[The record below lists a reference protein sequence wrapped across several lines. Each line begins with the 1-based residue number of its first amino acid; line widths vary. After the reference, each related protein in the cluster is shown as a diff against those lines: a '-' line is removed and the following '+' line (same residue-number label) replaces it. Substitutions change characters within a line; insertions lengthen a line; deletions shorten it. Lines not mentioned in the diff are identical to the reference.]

1 MNFPQSVLI
10 IGFVWPEPNSS
21 AAGSRM
27 MQLLLLFLKQGCE
40 ITFACAASDS
50 PNMADIESLGIRRE
64 TIALNADS
72 FDVFVTNLNPS
83 VVIFDRFMSEE
94 QFGWRVAKHCPD
106 ALRLLDSEDLHCL
119 RRLRQKALR
128 KNTIFNPNDLLS
140 DDDAKR
146 EIASILRCD
155 LTLVISEY
163 EMALLQQ
170 TFKID
175 PALLHYLP
183 ILIDS
188 LEESLPGFEDRKDFV
203 FIGNFFHEP
212 NADAVKYL
220 KEILWPKIHQLIPEA
235 LLHIYGAYPP
245 ESILQMHKPKEKFF
259 VHGRAESAASVVKN
273 SRVVLAPLRFGAG
286 IKGKLLEAMQCGTP
300 SITTSIG
307 AEAMNGSLP
316 WNGFVSDD
324 IDEMAQA
331 ASRLY
336 HDKALWM
343 EAQENGFS
351 IVKKRFLKGLFEPD
365 LTNHIISLQQN
376 LKSHR
381 EGNFLGAMLQFH
393 TMRSTEYLSRWISE
407 KNKNS

>member
-27 MQLLLLFLKQGCE
+27 MQLLSLFLEQGCE
-40 ITFACAASDS
+40 ITFASAAADS

-72 FDVFVTNLNPS
+72 FDIFVTNLNPS
-83 VVIFDRFMSEE
+83 VVIFDRFMTEE

-106 ALRLLDSEDLHCL
+106 ALKILDSEDLHCL
-119 RRLRQKALR
+119 RRLRQKAL
-128 KNTIFNPNDLLS
+128 KKKTIFNPRDLLS

-163 EMALLQQ
+163 EMKLLRE
-170 TFKID
+170 TFKIE
-175 PALLHYLP
+175 AKLLHYLP

-188 LEESLPGFEDRKDFV
+188 LEENLPGFEDRKDFV

-220 KEILWPKIHQLIPEA
+220 KEILWPKIHQLIPDA
-235 LLHIYGAYPP
+235 ALHIYGAYPF
-245 ESILQMHKPKEKFF
+245 EAILQMHKPSAKFF
-259 VHGRAESAASVVKN
+259 VHGRAESADVVVKN
-273 SRVVLAPLRFGAG
+273 SRIVLAPLRFGAG

-307 AEAMNGSLP
+307 AEAMNGNLP

-324 IDEMAQA
+324 ADEMAQA
-331 ASRLY
+331 ATRLY
-336 HDKALWM
+336 HDKVLWM

-351 IVKKRFLKGLFEPD
+351 IIKRRFLKNLFETH
-365 LTNHIISLQQN
+365 LVNHIASLQQN

-381 EGNFLGAMLQFH
+381 EDNFFGAMLQFH

-407 KNKNS
+407 KNKKN